1 MPIYEFAC
9 PKCRVIFNFFYKRPE
24 PEKLPKCPRCNNKR
38 MVQQMSRFA
47 VSRGGGKRS
56 GEAGAGDDSG
66 MPDMDDPRIERA
78 FGELEKQLSGVDESN
93 PKHLAHVMRKL
104 KDLMPPGAMPKE
116 LDVAIRRL
124 EAGEDPEK
132 IEEDMGDVFNDA
144 MGGGGGGSSG
154 YTHDDGL
161 YDVD

>member
-38 MVQQMSRFA
+38 MVRQMSRFA
-47 VSRGGGKRS
+47 VSRGGGKKS
-56 GEAGAGDDSG
+56 GGDGGMDDSG
-66 MPDMDDPRIERA
+66 MPDLDDPRIERA
-78 FGELEKQLSGVDESN
+78 FGELEKELHGVDESN

-132 IEEDMGDVFNDA
+132 IEEDMGDVFGDA
-144 MGGGGGGSSG
+144 MGAGGAGSG

-161 YDVD
+161 YDMD